1 MQNAVTLGSAV
12 IKREKETEMNREN
25 MKNNVGR
32 IHLGYKTSYT
42 FDTSVHLSIQH
53 SVNMLQ
59 TLTIPN
65 TTVYFFIQV
74 IAAPIFL
81 PKTLFRV
88 FKA

>member
-1 MQNAVTLGSAV
+1 M
-12 IKREKETEMNREN
+12 
-25 MKNNVGR
+25 
-32 IHLGYKTSYT
+32 HLGYKTSYT
-42 FDTSVHLSIQH
+42 FDIPVLLSTQH

-81 PKTLFRV
+81 PERLFRV